1 MRRHQLI
8 HKFFILLLLISLTAC
23 SSSGGDDDNE
33 SDDPNDTPQTGMSFK
48 VLDDNG
54 TPMPGVYLS
63 IYQSDNKTIQ
73 ETKLTDSN
81 GVANFGSTGR
91 VTVTAAYEGTANE
104 DAEIQTVFGLP
115 EGTYTL
121 FMRDVGCQKVATVS
135 VMATGIGAN
144 ATSSM
149 LQPAFAGGLVA
160 GGTSTLSNVDICQ
173 EHVQTDGQVSLL
185 VMALSGT
192 NLESYGFAIDQA
204 VSDGASYSIVTDQ
217 TPATLNWSAAD
228 PSRLPEFVAYGAVRK
243 GVSYVASSTSSSVAA
258 ASVASSGTLRV
269 ADQFP
274 ADAFSVQAARNIV
287 SNTCSVYEKHVSFQS
302 NVNINFSDF
311 DISTFTYTAGS
322 ELFSWQILGNSDKDQ
337 LTVSTFFSATG
348 RDVEWNLSIEPG
360 VESLGLPDLPSEVQ
374 SWFERNQLIAN
385 RTSLVVSD
393 IAEVNGFD
401 AFQQVLGS
409 GSTRTIL
416 DYDVVNI
423 CEAGL
428 TSNDPNDP

>member
-48 VLDDNG
+48 VLDDSG

-91 VTVTAAYEGTANE
+91 ATVTAAYEGTANE

-115 EGTYTL
+115 EGAYTI
-121 FMRDVGCQKVATVS
+121 FMRDVGCQKVATVG
-135 VMATGIGAN
+135 VTATGISAN

-149 LQPAFAGGLVA
+149 LQPAFSGGLVS

-173 EHVQTDGQVSLL
+173 EDVQTDGQLSLL
-185 VMALSGT
+185 ALAFAGA
-192 NLESYGFAIDQA
+192 NLESYGFVIDQA
-204 VSDGASYSIVTDQ
+204 VSEGASYTIVADK

-228 PSRLPEFVAYGAVRK
+228 PSRLPEFVSYGAVRK
-243 GVSYVASSTSSSVAA
+243 GVPYVASSITSPSVAA
-258 ASVASSGTLRV
+258 ASAVSFGTLRV

-274 ADAFSVQAARNIV
+274 ADAFSVQAARNLA
-287 SNTCSVYEKHVSFQS
+287 SDTCTVYEKYVSFQT
-302 NVNINFSDF
+302 NVDITFSDF
-311 DISTFTYTAGS
+311 DISAFAYTAGS

-401 AFQQVLGS
+401 AFQHLHCLFV
-409 GSTRTIL
+409 I
-416 DYDVVNI
+416 
-423 CEAGL
+423 A
-428 TSNDPNDP
+428 